1 MKKYLLKQLVI
12 IVILFVLSFMIHIYM
27 KKTNSLLS
35 VENIVSKQTIILI
48 ILSVILLIYNL
59 LLYNFA
65 NINSNFMK
73 HRIWRK
79 MHILI
84 LVWLI
89 ISFLIF
95 VILFSTTSFI
105 QNHLWTIYIIIY
117 YFLFFINLLVLSIVN
132 NLISKNIVI
141 KKKLT
146 LTWIISTLIIILT

>member
-117 YFLFFINLLVLSIVN
+117 YFLFRGSID
-132 NLISKNIVI
+132 LWTQ
-141 KKKLT
+141 LG
-146 LTWIISTLIIILT
+146 

>member
-146 LTWIISTLIIILT
+146 LTWIIW